1 MTLLISILSVSCS
14 APLVLSNAHIA
25 DQSNSIY
32 LEGTKV
38 TFQCNNGSQ
47 ALLTTC
53 HANGD
58 WIPPPDELDCNPK
71 SGRHSYIPIVE
82 SEVINLS
89 DAIGTT
95 KVLG

>member
-1 MTLLISILSVSCS
+1 MNTYTVSLDDIINVLSVSCS
-14 APLVLSNAHIA
+14 APLVPSNAHIA

-32 LEGTKV
+32 LEDTKV
-38 TFQCNNGSQ
+38 TFQCDNGSL

-71 SGRHSYIPIVE
+71 LGRHILPIVE
-82 SEVINLS
+82 SEVIY
-89 DAIGTT
+89 A
-95 KVLG
+95 